1 MNRISAT
8 DEQHEELFRCVADFA
23 VAIRRGDDWQDMLE
37 RSGNAGVV
45 AGAVVLE
52 IVKIMRYSPAPD

>member
-1 MNRISAT
+1 M
-8 DEQHEELFRCVADFA
+8 FRCVADFA

-45 AGAVVLE
+45 AGAIVLE